1 VVQCDYQQQHNRHPD
16 AARRRR
22 PRAVG
27 LADAVNGYGDTLLYE
42 RGMIVINLPLAE
54 LKQRCH
60 INERA
65 RSADKAADFSRRI
78 RIGVPGTEL

>member
-1 VVQCDYQQQHNRHPD
+1 M
-16 AARRRR
+16 A
-22 PRAVG
+22 
-27 LADAVNGYGDTLLYE
+27 TMMLYE

-60 INERA
+60 ISERA
-65 RSADKAADFSRRI
+65 RPADKAADFSRRI